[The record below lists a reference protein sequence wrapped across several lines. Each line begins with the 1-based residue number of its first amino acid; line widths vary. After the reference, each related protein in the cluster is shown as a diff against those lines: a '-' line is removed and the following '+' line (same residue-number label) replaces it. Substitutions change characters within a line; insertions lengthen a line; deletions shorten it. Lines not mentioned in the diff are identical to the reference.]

1 MPAESKAM
9 KAVSVMKAMKAKK
22 DEPPMKAMKAK
33 KDEPPMKAMKAKK
46 EPAEATFTIGLHST
60 TVVGFP
66 WLAFTLEVKASDTI
80 DFTKASISAV
90 AGVAGL
96 HCRHLWCMLH
106 HRRVLLEDGRTLRD
120 YNIQEGDELAF
131 DAA

>member
-96 HCRHLWCMLH
+96 HCHHLWCMLH

>member
-96 HCRHLWCMLH
+96 HCHRLRHG
-106 HRRVLLEDGRTLRD
+106 RVLLEDDRTLRD